1 VTSTPITPAAKAL
14 KKWIAANS
22 SQTAVAN
29 ALGVRQPSV
38 FAWLKGSARPEA
50 HLRGA
55 IQELTGINPA
65 DWELKEERAKRDKAL
80 KGVRETKG
88 AA

>member
-1 VTSTPITPAAKAL
+1 LSPAPITRAARAL

-22 SQTAVAN
+22 SQTAVGN
-29 ALGVRQPSV
+29 ALGVKQPSV
-38 FAWLKGSARPEA
+38 FAWIRGAARPES

-55 IQELTGINPA
+55 IEELTGIPAA
-65 DWELKEERAKRDKAL
+65 DWELREEREKRHKAL

>member
-1 VTSTPITPAAKAL
+1 VPPASTTPAAKAL

-22 SQTAVAN
+22 SQTAVAT
-29 ALGVRQPSV
+29 ALGVKQPSV
-38 FAWLKGSARPEA
+38 FAWLSGQARPSA

-55 IQELTGINPA
+55 IQELTGIDPA
-65 DWELKEERAKRDKAL
+65 DWEKREERAQRDKAL